1 MTDKHDEGSIHAH
14 PPVSA
19 AAVRITRYQPHE
31 VEHLLAIW
39 LAASRVGHPF
49 LSEEDLAAQHALVR
63 DVYLPQAEMWVIRR
77 GDEIA
82 GFIGL
87 LGNVIGGLFIDPALH
102 GQGLGRALIERARR
116 LKGRLAVEAYEANAG
131 AVGFYRQC
139 GFVEVGRRERD
150 DEGRALPLI
159 RLEQE

>member
-1 MTDKHDEGSIHAH
+1 MTDEHDEGSIHAH
-14 PPVSA
+14 PPVF
-19 AAVRITRYQPHE
+19 AAVRIDQFQPHE
-31 VEHLLAIW
+31 AEHLLAIW
-39 LAASRVGHPF
+39 LVASRLGHPF
-49 LSEEDLAAQHALVR
+49 LSEEDLAAQRDLVR
-63 DVYLPQAEMWVIRR
+63 DVYLPQAETWVIRR

-87 LGNVIGGLFIDPALH
+87 LDNFIGGLFIDPVLH
-102 GQGLGRALIERARR
+102 GQGLGRALIDHARR
-116 LKGRLAVEAYEANAG
+116 LKGRLAVEAYEANAS

-150 DEGRALPLI
+150 DEGRSLPLI